1 MVDITIET
9 VNNGYI
15 VTAGCMAMVFQER
28 KNMLSEIERYLTKPK
43 EVEREYSKI
52 EKNYLVDKRDE
63 ITFTAAEST
72 LGIALSFGEN
82 TES

>member
-1 MVDITIET
+1 M
-9 VNNGYI
+9 
-15 VTAGCMAMVFQER
+15 
-28 KNMLSEIERYLTKPK
+28 
-43 EVEREYSKI
+43 EREYSKI
-52 EKNYLVDKRDE
+52 EKNYLVDKRDG